1 MTRKEE
7 FLKRIL
13 ATYRIE
19 AEESINSMSAY
30 LIKLEKESDDSLK
43 KELIEVI
50 YRSAHSLKGASRAV
64 NLNEIE
70 SLCHAFEGVMSVARE
85 NNLTFTST
93 VFDILHKT
101 VNLISEL
108 LDVKDNDISI
118 GLNDSI
124 SDQIDILSR
133 LENGEEIDKF
143 NDKRCLTSQSE
154 KSIGGGE
161 TTSCINEMIPID
173 NRLII
178 SEQEQIV
185 RPNKITQRI
194 NSFNETI
201 RVSNKKLNKL
211 LFQAE
216 EMLSI
221 KLSSIESRDNLR
233 LILEKLS
240 IWEKELEEYLPI
252 LKNVK
257 KSFDGEKEK
266 LIVFDKENDIV
277 KLGQFYEWTN
287 SYIKEI
293 EGDINVLLKKINQ
306 EAHATGSMIEYLLD
320 DVKDLI
326 TVPFSALLDIFPKMV
341 RDVAKDLGKE
351 VDFVI
356 EGEDIEIDRRVL
368 EKIKDPLIHI
378 LRNSIDY
385 GIEKTTARIKR
396 GKSFKGKII
405 LRIERLDNNKVEISI
420 SDDGGGLDIERIR
433 NLYIKNENIDE
444 GCIDNITDNDCID
457 YVFQSGIS
465 TSDIV
470 TDISGRG
477 MGLAIVQENIDQLGG
492 TIVVETKRE
501 EYTIFRLC
509 LPLSLVTFRGVLLQV
524 HSSKFVVPTSKVERV
539 IRLAKTEI
547 KTIENKNTFSYNG
560 EIITLLNLSD
570 ILSLSGK
577 MSETEYANVIILNDK
592 GKQIGFVVDRFVG
605 EQEVLV
611 KKFNKQLSR
620 VKYISGAT
628 ILGSG
633 KVVPIINISDLFKSA
648 LKNNTSVFKFEGEGK
663 SERDEQK
670 SILIVEDS
678 VTSRMLLK
686 NILESSGYR
695 VVTAIDGIDGY
706 TKLKEG
712 SFDAVVS
719 DIEMPR
725 LNGFELTEKI
735 RKDNENKEIPIVLV
749 TSLSKREDREK
760 GIDVGANAY
769 IIKSSFDHSN
779 LLEILDRLM

>member
-101 VNLISEL
+101 VNLFSEL

-560 EIITLLNLSD
+560 EIITLFNLSD

-592 GKQIGFVVDRFVG
+592 GKQIGFVVDRLVG

-663 SERDEQK
+663 SERDGQK

-735 RKDNENKEIPIVLV
+735 RKDNEKKEIPIVLV

>member
-133 LENGEEIDKF
+133 LENGEEIDKY

-161 TTSCINEMIPID
+161 TTYCINEMIPID

-185 RPNKITQRI
+185 RPNKITQKI

>member
-70 SLCHAFEGVMSVARE
+70 SLCHAFAGE

-101 VNLISEL
+101 VNLFSEL

-560 EIITLLNLSD
+560 EIITLFNLSD

-592 GKQIGFVVDRFVG
+592 GKQIGFV
-605 EQEVLV
+605 
-611 KKFNKQLSR
+611 NK
-620 VKYISGAT
+620 
-628 ILGSG
+628 
-633 KVVPIINISDLFKSA
+633 
-648 LKNNTSVFKFEGEGK
+648 
-663 SERDEQK
+663 
-670 SILIVEDS
+670 
-678 VTSRMLLK
+678 
-686 NILESSGYR
+686 
-695 VVTAIDGIDGY
+695 
-706 TKLKEG
+706 
-712 SFDAVVS
+712 
-719 DIEMPR
+719 
-725 LNGFELTEKI
+725 
-735 RKDNENKEIPIVLV
+735 
-749 TSLSKREDREK
+749 KRE
-760 GIDVGANAY
+760 
-769 IIKSSFDHSN
+769 
-779 LLEILDRLM
+779 EIFI